1 MPSAAPCQCLPFE
14 RWGRGLC
21 IIHQQWHRLQRR
33 EEAEADY
40 GGCQLVSEKMTLK
53 KQQTAGM
60 SHVQRRVFHAE
71 GTASAKALG

>member
-1 MPSAAPCQCLPFE
+1 M
-14 RWGRGLC
+14 
-21 IIHQQWHRLQRR
+21 IYQQWHTLQRR

-40 GGCQLVSEKMTLK
+40 GGCQLVSEKMTLEK
-53 KQQTAGM
+53 RQTAVM